1 VKTQEHGSNS
11 DIDNCLCIMLFYD
24 SFCIYPCNCYV
35 HFWEKIKLFVSV
47 SVSDKITARKQTQT
61 TLQLYF
67 DNIYMVN
74 EI

>member
-24 SFCIYPCNCYV
+24 SFCIYHCNCYV
-35 HFWEKIKLFVSV
+35 HFWEKIKLFV